1 MGLAVVPGDHA
12 CATFATDTDQAALV
26 GRFARDAFA
35 RGDRVFY
42 LADRSDEADVTAFLD
57 HAGIDG
63 HARLGAGDLHI
74 LHSTQMGLEDG
85 FERDRQMAVWQSL
98 IDGAHADG
106 YRGLAVAVEMTWAL
120 RWGVPMS
127 ALIDYEATSE
137 AVFASRAMSAVC
149 QYDSR
154 FFDPAT
160 IESAHHAHPYAMR
173 IGGED
178 YEARYT
184 RLAIAWNSND
194 RILSLTGEIDLGN
207 VAFLDLELAELQ
219 EADPLVVDCTRLRFI
234 DVAGCRLLHRGVQS
248 GRMELR
254 NPPRVVTRVMSLIG
268 WMER

>member
-1 MGLAVVPGDHA
+1 MGLAVAPGDHA

-26 GRFARDAFA
+26 GGFARDAFA

-42 LADRSDEADVTAFLD
+42 LADRSDEVQVTAFLD
-57 HAGIDG
+57 HAGVDG
-63 HARLGAGDLHI
+63 RARLGAGDLHI
-74 LHSTQMGLEDG
+74 LHSSQMGLEDG

-98 IDGAHADG
+98 IDSAQADG

-160 IESAHHAHPYAMR
+160 IESAHLAHPYSMR
-173 IGGED
+173 IAGED
-178 YEARYT
+178 FDARYT
-184 RLAIAWNSND
+184 RLAVAWDD
-194 RILSLTGEIDLGN
+194 RDRSLRLIGEIDLGN
-207 VAFLDLELAELQ
+207 VAFLDFELDELQ
-219 EADPLVVDCTRLRFI
+219 KTGPLVVDCTRLRFI
-234 DVAGCRLLHRGVQS
+234 DVAGCRLLHRGVQA
-248 GRMELR
+248 GTVELR
-254 NPPRVVTRVMSLIG
+254 NPPPVVTRVMNLIN
-268 WMER
+268 WVER